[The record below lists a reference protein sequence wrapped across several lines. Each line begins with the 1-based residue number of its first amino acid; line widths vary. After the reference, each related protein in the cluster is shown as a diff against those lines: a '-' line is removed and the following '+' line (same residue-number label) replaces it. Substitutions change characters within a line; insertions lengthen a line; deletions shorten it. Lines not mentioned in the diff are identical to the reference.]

1 MRRGCGYNVS
11 ICGGP
16 GDLPGWYPKSPQD
29 SISHMVPGRVGSQVS
44 TERVREREAECVR
57 EGEAEYVKEGG
68 LSV

>member
-1 MRRGCGYNVS
+1 
-11 ICGGP
+11 
-16 GDLPGWYPKSPQD
+16 
-29 SISHMVPGRVGSQVS
+29 MVPGRVGSQVS